1 MHVITRKRLTEF
13 AKVHPE
19 TEGAL
24 SVWYKTVNARRYK
37 TRNDVRADF
46 ASADFVGGHTV
57 VFNFAKQYRLV
68 CDVRFDMGHVYIRH
82 VVTHEDYERLMKRGR
97 L

>member
-1 MHVITRKRLTEF
+1 MHVLTRTRLTAF
-13 AKVHPE
+13 AKLHPE

-37 TRNDVRADF
+37 TPDEVRADF
-46 ASADFVGGHTV
+46 ASADFIGGHKV

-68 CDVRFDMGHVYIRH
+68 CDVRFDMGKVYIRH
-82 VVTHEDYERLMKRGR
+82 IVTHEDYERLIKRG
-97 L
+97 LL